1 LGQVVDGRVKFSKM
15 LSFLGEHYHPDFQT
29 IAESMKTAAANWGVI
44 RGSLI
49 KMHLTKSVTKEGIVN
64 ISDKIHH
71 AAEYEQNLAEQIMT
85 FLISVIEGNT
95 KNVIIDSSPSMEIT
109 NYVKPLDDMERK
121 LVDIWKEVIGNPCIG
136 VVDNFFALGGHSL
149 HATVINAKNM
159 ERI

>member
-1 LGQVVDGRVKFSKM
+1 M
-15 LSFLGEHYHPDFQT
+15 LSFLGERYHSDFQT

-85 FLISVIEGNT
+85 FLVSVIKGNT
-95 KNVIIDSSPSMEIT
+95 KNVIIDSSPSIEETT
-109 NYVKPLDDMERK
+109 NYVKPLDNMERK

-136 VVDNFFALGGHSL
+136 VEDNFSHLV
-149 HATVINAKNM
+149 VIPSCYCNQ
-159 ERI
+159 R